1 MYDGRHSPV
10 HAGVGAPLRPQ
21 HARFIRRPYL
31 IGDVGNAGT
40 IVGTGVGG
48 PAGAVVGTLAQT
60 FLSNL
65 FGGGA
70 NDRQRQARAA
80 WTLSEA
86 NQGSPL
92 AAAIIVAAPANV
104 ANDEAPFWRSAHDAV
119 RPDMLSAATMQY
131 PGGFWPKGQPDFFTD
146 TNGATHRAIVAEV
159 QSAGGTPTPVLSPS
173 TTSGPYLMTPTSAP
187 SLRLNNTLLIGV
199 PLAAAALYFATRS
212 PAPRRSRR

>member
-10 HAGVGAPLRPQ
+10 HAGVGAPLRPYPR
-21 HARFIRRPYL
+21 ASRRPYL

-92 AAAIIVAAPANV
+92 AAAIIREAPNNV
-104 ANDEAPFWRSAHDAV
+104 ANDEAGFWTAALSQV
-119 RPDMLSAATMQY
+119 RQDILNAAQVKY
-131 PGGFWPKGQPDFFTD
+131 PGDIWPKGQPDFFTD
-146 TNGATHRAIVAEV
+146 TNGATHRSIVAEV
-159 QSAGGTPTPVLSPS
+159 QAAGGSPTPMTPS
-173 TTSGPYLMTPTSAP
+173 NTSGPYYMTPTSAP
-187 SLRLNNTLLIGV
+187 GGRISNNTLLIGAG
-199 PLAAAALYFATRS
+199 LAAAGIYFATRP
-212 PAPRRSRR
+212 PARRSRR